1 MSRASRSSD
10 PPVRRADRRC
20 LLLSI
25 TALPLLALASPIG
38 PAAAQS
44 ARLLD
49 APRIAGIV
57 GERYDGYAVAH
68 GKAPPDIAALIDKV
82 NAERRAVY
90 EKRAAAN
97 HVPIDVEQQIYAQQ
111 IRQFAPA
118 GTWFLSPD
126 GQWTQK

>member
-10 PPVRRADRRC
+10 PRVRRADRRC

-57 GERYDGYAVAH
+57 GERYDGYAVTR
-68 GKAPPDIAALIDKV
+68 GTPPPDIVALVDKV
-82 NAERRAVY
+82 NAERRALY
-90 EKRAAAN
+90 EKRAAAD
-97 HVPIDVEQQIYAQQ
+97 HVSIDSEQLIYAKQ

-118 GTWFLSPD
+118 GTWFLGPD